1 MIIRF
6 SKELYTLKAVE
17 KAIKDY
23 NSLAILEIKNNKDS
37 IEVRAN
43 DINSDIKDIFE
54 DEFCNYVLSEVR
66 INSL

>member
-6 SKELYTLKAVE
+6 SKEFYTLKAVE

-23 NSLAILEIKNNKDS
+23 NGLAVLEIKNNKDS

-43 DINSDIKDIFE
+43 NINSDIKDIFE
-54 DEFCNYVLSEVR
+54 DEFCNYVLSEVK